1 MLPVVSPPSVAITS
15 GPLTSP
21 GAVTGD
27 TAHFTFAVT
36 PSAGDGDDVL
46 LRCSLDDA
54 TWSPCP
60 ADRTWRGLPEGPKAL
75 RVQAI
80 GINGAL
86 SGTARYDWTVRY
98 PPPAEPTPTPGGG
111 QTPGG
116 NGPGTP
122 PPSSSSDAA
131 KLRVRA
137 GVARGGRVRVRLR
150 SDTAGKVRLRA
161 SVTTRGKR
169 IVIASR
175 TVKVRR
181 STHSRTYVLRLT
193 RAGRAALRR
202 AGAKAKV
209 RVSATFVAP
218 RAPAT
223 SRAGRP

>member
-1 MLPVVSPPSVAITS
+1 M
-15 GPLTSP
+15 
-21 GAVTGD
+21 
-27 TAHFTFAVT
+27 
-36 PSAGDGDDVL
+36 
-46 LRCSLDDA
+46 
-54 TWSPCP
+54 
-60 ADRTWRGLPEGPKAL
+60 
-75 RVQAI
+75 
-80 GINGAL
+80 
-86 SGTARYDWTVRY
+86 
-98 PPPAEPTPTPGGG
+98 
-111 QTPGG
+111 
-116 NGPGTP
+116 
-122 PPSSSSDAA
+122 
-131 KLRVRA
+131 
-137 GVARGGRVRVRLR
+137 RVRLR